1 MLIKS
6 INVADLLRL
15 PIMEKC
21 TLVAGASGAERREVR
36 RINVVDTPDIANWML
51 GEEFLMTTAYVMRDN
66 PLEMK
71 DLIIELNNKNVSALG
86 IKLGRFIN
94 TLPEEVLKIADDLEF
109 PLISLPMDCSFSQVM
124 IEIMDRLS
132 KSNRTAEDGLL
143 SDFNYQDYVA
153 GSFLEM
159 MVLGKGINQILQH
172 LKTLI
177 NAEIIYLHAQ
187 KKAIYVTDE
196 NSAFYETVISK
207 SIYDISNLFHVF
219 HLDLTSENYGVIVLN
234 IEKQKTIPL
243 SWHSSINFSKAAI
256 VLYLQKEVAVKQTE
270 LKYKNSFLKDLV
282 FHHIHQDDDTIDEKM
297 AIFLG
302 ASFFPP
308 FAVMVVDKD
317 NIAFYDDKKKTIS
330 QDPQK
335 NISSAREELYSQIY
349 HFLKIHFGR
358 IHYTSISGKMVAL
371 ISLCPDYEDN
381 ILRLENLLCQF
392 KSIWLKDS
400 NSSISIAIGAPVTDI
415 LNVSNSYKQA
425 KTCIDFIRS
434 SCVQDALFI
443 WTKLGIMRLL
453 IATANN
459 KANQE
464 EIKDYIDQYLG
475 GLKRLPQQESL
486 RLLETLEVL
495 LKQGW
500 NLKSAAKEMHV
511 HYNTIRYRLK
521 TLSQVIPVDL
531 ENPEARVE
539 IYIALK
545 LYHLNKILRVF

>member
-1 MLIKS
+1 MLINS
-6 INVADLLRL
+6 ITVADLLRL

-94 TLPEEVLKIADDLEF
+94 RLPEEVLKIADDLEF

-124 IEIMDRLS
+124 IEIMDSLS
-132 KSNRTAEDGLL
+132 KSKRNAEDGLL
-143 SDFNYQDYVA
+143 NDFNYQDYVA

-196 NSAFYETVISK
+196 NSAFYESVISK

-219 HLDLTSENYGVIVLN
+219 QLDLTSENYGVLVLN

-243 SWHSSINFSKAAI
+243 SWHASINFSKAAI
-256 VLYLQKEVAVKQTE
+256 VLFLQKEAAIKQTE

-297 AIFLG
+297 SIFLG

-308 FAVMVVDKD
+308 YTVMVVDKD
-317 NIAFYDDKKKTIS
+317 NIASYEDKKKNIS
-330 QDPQK
+330 QESHK
-335 NISSAREELYSQIY
+335 NLSSAREELYSQIY

-371 ISLCPDYEDN
+371 ISLYPDYEEN
-381 ILRLENLLCQF
+381 ISRLESLLCQF
-392 KSIWLKDS
+392 KSTWLKDS
-400 NSSISIAIGAPVTDI
+400 NSSISIAIGAPVNDI

-434 SCVQDALFI
+434 SCVQDALFV

-464 EIKDYIDQYLG
+464 EIRDYIDQYLG
-475 GLKRLPQQESL
+475 GLMQLPQHESL
-486 RLLETLEVL
+486 RQLETLEVL
-495 LKQGW
+495 LKHGW
-500 NLKSAAKEMHV
+500 NLKSAAKDMHV
-511 HYNTIRYRLK
+511 HYNTVRYRLK
-521 TLSQVIPVDL
+521 TLSQLIPVDL
-531 ENPEARVE
+531 ESPETRVE

>member
-1 MLIKS
+1 MLINS
-6 INVADLLRL
+6 ITVADLLRL

-21 TLVAGASGAERREVR
+21 ALVAGASGAERREIR

-51 GEEFLMTTAYVMRDN
+51 GEEFLMTTAYVMREN
-66 PLEMK
+66 PLEIK

-94 TLPEEVLKIADDLEF
+94 RLPEEVLKIADDLEF

-124 IEIMDRLS
+124 IEIMDSLS
-132 KSNRTAEDGLL
+132 KGKKNTEDGLL
-143 SDFNYQDYVA
+143 NDFNYQDYVA

-172 LKTLI
+172 LKNLI
-177 NAEIIYLHAQ
+177 NTEVIYLHPQ

-196 NSAFYETVISK
+196 NSSFYEAVISK

-219 HLDLTSENYGVIVLN
+219 HLDLTSESYGFIVLN

-256 VLYLQKEVAVKQTE
+256 VLHLQKELAIKQTE
-270 LKYKNSFLKDLV
+270 IKYKNSFLKDMM

-297 AIFLG
+297 SIFLG

-308 FAVMVVDKD
+308 YAVMVVDKD
-317 NIAFYDDKKKTIS
+317 NITSYEERKKTMT
-330 QDPQK
+330 PEFQK
-335 NISSAREELYSQIY
+335 NLSSAREELYSQIY

-381 ILRLENLLCQF
+381 ISRLENLLCQF
-392 KSIWLKDS
+392 KSTWLKDS

-415 LNVSNSYKQA
+415 LDVSNSYKQA

-434 SCVQDALFI
+434 SGVQDALFI

-475 GLKRLPQQESL
+475 GLKQLTPQECSRQ
-486 RLLETLEVL
+486 LETLEVL
-495 LKQGW
+495 LKHGW
-500 NLKSAAKEMHV
+500 NLKSAAKDMHV

-521 TLSQVIPVDL
+521 TLSQLIPVDL
-531 ENPEARVE
+531 DNPETRVE
-539 IYIALK
+539 IHIALK
-545 LYHLNKILRVF
+545 LYQLNKILRVF